1 MTPPLL
7 QAIGVEMRY
16 RGTTAP
22 SLTEANVTVDFG
34 DAIAVVGESGSG
46 KTTLARSLAG
56 ALRPTGGEVL
66 IKGRRWDQVS
76 RRDDARRRV
85 QMIFQ
90 DPVGALT
97 PWMSARES
105 VAEVIRHWRKVKR
118 TVADDAADELLWDMG
133 LAPEAAHRRPTQLSG
148 GQCQRVGIARA
159 LAADPD
165 VLIADEP
172 TASLDVS
179 VQAQILNLLARLQ
192 RERRLAV
199 VLISHDLEVV
209 RYLTTDAIVMYRGR
223 IVERGR
229 TPELMGN
236 PHHPYTSLLLHAQ
249 DADHGDSVG
258 HPRDQTLDNHPC
270 VFAHRCRRLQEDC
283 STVLVDPGATAS
295 IVCKHALGRFSTAA
309 SRTTSPTA
317 TSCSAVES
325 R

>member
-1 MTPPLL
+1 MKPPLL

-16 RGTTAP
+16 RGTTVP
-22 SLTEANVTVDFG
+22 SLKEANVTIDFG
-34 DAIAVVGESGSG
+34 DAIAIVGESGSG
-46 KTTLARSLAG
+46 KTTLARALAG
-56 ALRPTGGEVL
+56 ALQPTGGDVL
-66 IKGRRWDQVS
+66 VKGRRWDQVS
-76 RRDDARRRV
+76 RRDDARRRI

-97 PWMSARES
+97 PWMSARTS

-118 TVADDAADELLWDMG
+118 TVAERAAEDLLRDMG
-133 LAPEAAHRRPTQLSG
+133 LAPEAVHRRPMQLSG

-192 RERRLAV
+192 EERRLAV

-229 TPELMGN
+229 TLALMAEPG
-236 PHHPYTSLLLHAQ
+236 HPYTNLLLHAH
-249 DADHGDSVG
+249 DVDRGESVG
-258 HPRDQTLDNHPC
+258 HLRDQGLDNHPC
-270 VFAHRCRRLQEDC
+270 VFAHRCRLLQQDC
-283 STVLVDPGATAS
+283 STVLLDLGATAS
-295 IVCKHALGRFSTAA
+295 VVCKHPLGRPSTATRCA
-309 SRTTSPTA
+309 TSPSA
-317 TSCSAVES
+317 TLRSEVES
-325 R
+325 K